1 MSAQFSTELFNRVLA
16 AGKPDASR
24 SGVARRLLKNQEEL
38 GEVSEAYLAL
48 TDGIN
53 AKGKTP
59 ADLAEEVA
67 DVFLVT
73 TDALQQFL
81 AYRAQTHPGEA
92 RSMAESAREHLEGI
106 EAIPGEEHFLNGY
119 VALCERQGLAFELAH
134 ARDADHVKDIDTELG
149 IQLMLMQTLAGTL
162 LITAYPGMPY
172 TSYEALQEGVRHT
185 ITRKIAK
192 WIRVRAAGAQMAA

>member
-1 MSAQFSTELFNRVLA
+1 MSAQFSTELFNHVLA
-16 AGKPDASR
+16 AGKPAASR

-38 GEVSEAYLAL
+38 GEVSEAFQAL

-67 DVFLVT
+67 DVYLVT

-81 AYRAQTHPGEA
+81 AYRALTHPAEA
-92 RSMAESAREHLEGI
+92 QRMADTAREHLGSVV
-106 EAIPGEEHFLNGY
+106 AIAGEETFLGVY
-119 VALCERQGLAFELAH
+119 VALCKRHGLAFELAH
-134 ARDADHVKDIDTELG
+134 ACDTGYAGDIDADLG
-149 IQLMLMQTLAGTL
+149 IQLMLMQTLSSTL

-172 TSYEALQEGVRHT
+172 TSYEALQEDVRHT
-185 ITRKIAK
+185 VNRKIAK
-192 WIRVRAAGAQMAA
+192 WLRVRAAATQKAA